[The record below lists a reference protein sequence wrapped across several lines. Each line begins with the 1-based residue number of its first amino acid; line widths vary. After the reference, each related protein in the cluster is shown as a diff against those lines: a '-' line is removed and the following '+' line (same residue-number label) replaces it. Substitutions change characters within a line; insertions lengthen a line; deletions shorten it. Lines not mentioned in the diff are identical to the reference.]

1 MAIKFDALP
10 SEKPYSVIQPDFYY
24 AVIDSAEMKQGK
36 DTTKPPYLNLKYKL
50 KNKDGKNVGV
60 LFDIIAE
67 SEHNLMQYKL
77 KRFLTALGI
86 SFSGEFELKDLQKVC
101 VGKEFIVNTTID
113 KQEGR
118 QDRAVVDLF
127 SNEIYYN
134 ISAANEVFG
143 EGATGVINASD
154 AEDSEDTIED
164 DF

>member
-10 SEKPYSVIQPDFYY
+10 SEKPYSVVQPGYYY
-24 AVIDSAEMKQGK
+24 AVIESAEMKQGK

-50 KNKDGKNVGV
+50 KNKEGKNAGI

-67 SEHNLMQYKL
+67 SEHSLMQYKL

-86 SFSGEFELKDLQKVC
+86 SFESEFELKDLQKIC
-101 VGKEFIVNTTID
+101 TGKEFIVNTTID
-113 KQEGR
+113 KQEGK

-154 AEDSEDTIED
+154 AEDSEAIIDD

>member
-10 SEKPYSVIQPDFYY
+10 SEKPYSVIQPGYYY
-24 AVIDSAEMKQGK
+24 AVIDTAEMKQGK
-36 DTTKPPYLNLKYKL
+36 DTTKPPYLNLKLKL
-50 KNKDGKNVGV
+50 KDKDGKNAGI
-60 LFDIIAE
+60 LFDSIFE

-77 KRFLTALGI
+77 KRFLTAIGI
-86 SFSGEFELKDLQKVC
+86 TFESEFELKDIQKVC
-101 VGKEFIVNTTID
+101 TGKEFIVNTTID
-113 KQEGR
+113 KQEGK

-134 ISAANEVFG
+134 ISAANEIFG

-154 AEDSEDTIED
+154 AEDSEEIPED

>member
-10 SEKPYSVIQPDFYY
+10 SEKPYSVVQPDFYY
-24 AVIDSAEMKQGK
+24 AVIESAEMKQGK

-50 KNKDGKNVGV
+50 K
-60 LFDIIAE
+60 
-67 SEHNLMQYKL
+67 
-77 KRFLTALGI
+77 RFLTALGI
-86 SFSGEFELKDLQKVC
+86 TFESEFELKDIQKIC

-113 KQEGR
+113 KQEGK

-154 AEDSEDTIED
+154 AEDSEAIIDD

>member
-10 SEKPYSVIQPDFYY
+10 SEKPFNVVQPGNYY
-24 AVIDSAEMKQGK
+24 AVIESADMKQGK

-50 KNKDGKNVGV
+50 KDKDGKNAGI

-67 SEHNLMQYKL
+67 SEHSLMQYKL
-77 KRFLTALGI
+77 KRFLTALGL
-86 SFSGEFELKDLQKVC
+86 SFSGEFELKDIQKVC
-101 VGKEFIVNTTID
+101 VGKEFIVNTTIE
-113 KQEGR
+113 KREGQ
-118 QDRAVVDLF
+118 QDRAIVDLF

-154 AEDSEDTIED
+154 AEDSEVVED

>member
-10 SEKPYSVIQPDFYY
+10 SEKPFSVVQPGYYY
-24 AVIDSAEMKQGK
+24 AVIETAEMKQGK
-36 DTTKPPYLNLKYKL
+36 DTSKPPYLNLKYKL
-50 KNKDGKNVGV
+50 KDKDGKNAGV
-60 LFDIIAE
+60 IFDLIAE

-77 KRFLTALGI
+77 KRFLTALGLT
-86 SFSGEFELKDLQKVC
+86 FSGEFELKDIQKVC
-101 VGKEFIVNTTID
+101 VGKEFIVNTTIE
-113 KQEGR
+113 KQEGK
-118 QDRAVVDLF
+118 QDRAIVDLF

-154 AEDSEDTIED
+154 AEDSEVVED

>member
-10 SEKPYSVIQPDFYY
+10 SEKPYNVIQPGHYY
-24 AVIDSAEMKQGK
+24 AVVDTAEMKQGK
-36 DTTKPPYLNLKYKL
+36 DTTKPPYLNLKLKL
-50 KNKDGKNVGV
+50 KDKDGKNAGI
-60 LFDIIAE
+60 LFDSIFE

-77 KRFLTALGI
+77 KRFLTAIGI
-86 SFSGEFELKDLQKVC
+86 TFESEFELKDIQKVC
-101 VGKEFIVNTTID
+101 TGKEFIVNTTID
-113 KQEGR
+113 KQEGK

-134 ISAANEVFG
+134 ISAANEIFG

-154 AEDSEDTIED
+154 AEDSGATPED